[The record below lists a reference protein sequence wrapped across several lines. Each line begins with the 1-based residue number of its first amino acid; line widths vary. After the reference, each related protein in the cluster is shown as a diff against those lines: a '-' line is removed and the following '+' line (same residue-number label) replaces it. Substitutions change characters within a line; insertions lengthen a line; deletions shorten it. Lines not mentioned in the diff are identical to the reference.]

1 MSEQVEVSH
10 REIYDRLLAVEAK
23 VDKVEKNTEDVVAAF
38 NAAQGAFAALE
49 MLGKIARPIL
59 WFGGLVLAAGA
70 VWQWAKDH
78 MK

>member
-1 MSEQVEVSH
+1 MADVEVSH
-10 REIYDRLLAVEAK
+10 REIYDRLLAVEVK

-49 MLGKIARPIL
+49 MLGRIAKPIL

-70 VWQWAKDH
+70 VWQWMKDH
-78 MK
+78 VK

>member
-1 MSEQVEVSH
+1 MADVEVSH
-10 REIYDRLLAVEAK
+10 REIYDRLLMVEQK

-49 MLGKIARPIL
+49 MLGRIAKPIL

-70 VWQWAKDH
+70 CWQWLKDS

>member
-1 MSEQVEVSH
+1 MAEVDVSH
-10 REIYDRLLAVEAK
+10 REIYDRLLKVEEK

-49 MLGKIARPIL
+49 MLGRIAKPIL

-70 VWQWAKDH
+70 CWQWLKDH